1 MHLLETIGS
10 NVGIAIHN
18 AKLFE
23 ETEKSRAI
31 AEDANEAKSAFL
43 STVSHELRTPL
54 TSVMGFAKITKKRLD
69 ERIFPSIVTEDPKM
83 LRTIKQVSN
92 NLDVVV
98 SEGERL
104 TKLINNVLDLA
115 KIEAG
120 KVEWNMED
128 MQITDAI
135 EHAIAASTSLFE
147 SKKLTLKKEIASKLP
162 SIIGD
167 KDKII
172 QVIVN
177 LFSNAVKFSDS
188 GKIICKAIKEN
199 GDIIISVQDSGIG
212 IAKED
217 LPKVFEKFRQVGDT
231 LTDKPTGTG
240 LGLPICR
247 EIVEYHGG
255 KIWLDSE
262 LGKGS
267 TFFFSLPVRDSKAKP
282 VKTFKLDDLMSQ
294 LDEEFSPGDE
304 VHEGNGRTILVIDDE
319 APIRALLRQELTG
332 IGYKVMEAKNGREGL
347 EIVRHKN
354 PDLILLDVMMPE
366 MNGYDLA
373 AVLKNDPKTKG
384 TPIIM
389 LSVVQDKQRGMNIGI
404 DHYLTKPIDT
414 EQLFGTIGSLLG
426 QGKSKKKVMIVDED
440 ASTVSTLME
449 VLQGKG
455 YHVVE
460 ANGPELMEKAISGK
474 PDIIIVNSTLEKQ
487 HDAVK
492 SLRLQKGLE
501 DVLFLVYK

>member
-1 MHLLETIGS
+1 
-10 NVGIAIHN
+10 
-18 AKLFE
+18 
-23 ETEKSRAI
+23 
-31 AEDANEAKSAFL
+31 
-43 STVSHELRTPL
+43 
-54 TSVMGFAKITKKRLD
+54 
-69 ERIFPSIVTEDPKM
+69 
-83 LRTIKQVSN
+83 
-92 NLDVVV
+92 
-98 SEGERL
+98 
-104 TKLINNVLDLA
+104 
-115 KIEAG
+115 
-120 KVEWNMED
+120 
-128 MQITDAI
+128 
-135 EHAIAASTSLFE
+135 
-147 SKKLTLKKEIASKLP
+147 LTLKKEIASKLP